1 MARHEDMERRETPPA
16 AMRAAR
22 HELLSRC
29 SIAALVAMAL
39 GGCSINLPMTS
50 LVPEPETTAS
60 IVPAPSPVSLGL
72 TEDEWSQASV
82 ALDKALDPL
91 QNGAAVRWS
100 DKESGAAGHF
110 VAAGPA
116 YVRNDQVC
124 RAFKAVV
131 GTPPQDRHHLGTACR
146 TGAGVWTL
154 QKVRPITGSA

>member
-1 MARHEDMERRETPPA
+1 MARRKDMERHETPPA

-22 HELLSRC
+22 LGLLSR
-29 SIAALVAMAL
+29 SSMAALLALAL

-50 LVPEPETTAS
+50 LVPEPETTGS
-60 IVPAPSPVSLGL
+60 IVPAPSPVTLGL
-72 TEDEWSQASV
+72 TEEAWTQASL

-91 QNGAAVRWS
+91 QNGATVRWT
-100 DKESGAAGHF
+100 DTESGLSGHF

-154 QKVRPITGSA
+154 QKVRPLAGAA

>member
-1 MARHEDMERRETPPA
+1 MARRKDMERREAPPA
-16 AMRAAR
+16 AMRPTR
-22 HELLSRC
+22 PDLLCRTSLV
-29 SIAALVAMAL
+29 ALVAVAL

-50 LVPEPETTAS
+50 LVPEPETTGS
-60 IVPAPSPVSLGL
+60 IVPAPSPVGMGL
-72 TEDEWSQASV
+72 PEEAWAQASV

-100 DKESGAAGHF
+100 DKESGLAGHF
-110 VAAGPA
+110 MAAGPA

-131 GTPPQDRHHLGTACR
+131 GAPPQDRHHLGTACR

-154 QKVRPITGSA
+154 QKVRPLTGSA

>member
-1 MARHEDMERRETPPA
+1 MARREDMERRETPPA
-16 AMRAAR
+16 AMRTAR
-22 HELLSRC
+22 PELLSRC

-60 IVPAPSPVSLGL
+60 IVPAPSPVSMGL
-72 TEDEWSQASV
+72 TEEEWSKASA

-91 QNGAAVRWS
+91 QNGAAVRWA
-100 DKESGAAGHF
+100 DKESGLNGHF

-131 GTPPQDRHHLGTACR
+131 GLPPQDRQHLGTACR

-154 QKVRPITGSA
+154 QKVRPFPGAA